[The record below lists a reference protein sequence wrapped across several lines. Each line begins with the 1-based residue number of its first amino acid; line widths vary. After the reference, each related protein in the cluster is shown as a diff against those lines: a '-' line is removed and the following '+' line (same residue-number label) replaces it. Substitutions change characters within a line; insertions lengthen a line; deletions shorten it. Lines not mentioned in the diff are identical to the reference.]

1 MTLDP
6 LPREVVRNDDDER
19 FTFEL
24 SCRRA
29 VEPRL
34 EGGVVQGVP
43 EPRGNFGP
51 QQFRAQLYRTIHP
64 LDSLLDR
71 LPGSG
76 DYSSANVALQ
86 RRRTCESVVQKP
98 AVCRDSPVIH
108 NRLHNVE
115 NSVLRGSTSP
125 LGPVDYRTVENVP
138 SHDFRPS
145 LYWLRSPGAASS
157 LGLIREA
164 NLSTERPP
172 EEAPARVPRE
182 NADPGRPRDPEAPP
196 CQGTQAPFRL
206 RRRPRGA

>member
-6 LPREVVRNDDDER
+6 LACEVVRDDDDER
-19 FTFEL
+19 LTFEL
-24 SCRRA
+24 SCRGA

-34 EGGVVQGVP
+34 ESGVVECVP
-43 EPRGNFGP
+43 QARGNFGP

-64 LDSLLDR
+64 LDSLLAR
-71 LPGSG
+71 LPGAATIAASMSCYNG
-76 DYSSANVALQ
+76 GEDVNPRRKRAGLQ
-86 RRRTCESVVQKP
+86 G
-98 AVCRDSPVIH
+98 
-108 NRLHNVE
+108 
-115 NSVLRGSTSP
+115 VLELSTSVSTMWITLCYP
-125 LGPVDYRTVENVP
+125 ASQAHSRLWIVGPPKTFLP
-138 SHDFRPS
+138 TTSGPS

-172 EEAPARVPRE
+172 EEAPARVPRKD
-182 NADPGRPRDPEAPP
+182 ADPGRPRDSEASP